1 MAAGFSRDTNL
12 LDGSHHADSADS
24 AFTFEGNWQDFARIA
39 LPNLLLTIVTLGIYR
54 FWATARERRYLW
66 SRTRFVDEHLEWA
79 GTGMELFAGFVIVLV
94 LFGVP
99 YFGVSFVSQALIARG
114 YEASYMWKTAVGW
127 LPLGLLLPWSMTS
140 LWNERWS
147 KMSFG
152 PFAFRSDGEAG
163 GVFARFLLFYLA
175 PFVLFVGGVIMAGMG
190 MLAGYGIGGENGVA
204 LGGSAWCCSSISV
217 SA

>member
-1 MAAGFSRDTNL
+1 M

-94 LFGVP
+94 LFGGAKLP
-99 YFGVSFVSQALIARG
+99 KLARSLGQAQKEFRDGV
-114 YEASYMWKTAVGW
+114 K
-127 LPLGLLLPWSMTS
+127 
-140 LWNERWS
+140 
-147 KMSFG
+147 
-152 PFAFRSDGEAG
+152 DGTDADDDD
-163 GVFARFLLFYLA
+163 
-175 PFVLFVGGVIMAGMG
+175 
-190 MLAGYGIGGENGVA
+190 
-204 LGGSAWCCSSISV
+204 S
-217 SA
+217 